1 MSGKYK
7 HDTKDV
13 AFNVSRRHFFRF
25 GAVGIGALALAGR
38 ANLVGADDTSI
49 ELPFANGKRPLVA
62 YPQKRPLMVKTSRAV
77 NLETPFHVFNEGAFT
92 PNDAFFVRWNSS
104 AMPTHIDATN
114 FRINIRGRVKTPLS
128 ISVDDLKKMPAVEIA
143 AVCQCAGNSRGFSN
157 PRVTGGQW
165 GNGAMGNAKWTGVR
179 LKDLLD
185 KAGLEADATRVR
197 FNGLDKPP
205 APKVPDFMKSLEM
218 DVALGPDILVA
229 YAMNDEALPV
239 LNGFPVRLVVPG
251 WYATYWVKMLEDIEV
266 MNSEDESF
274 FMKTSYRMPAGTCGC
289 VEPGQK
295 PAKTVPITRFT
306 IRSFI
311 TSLQDG
317 NQIKG
322 NQPHTVKGIAFDSGF
337 GIQRVLFSSDGG
349 KQWNET
355 TLGKDHGKYSFR
367 EWQIPFKPARGKS
380 YALMAMAVSTI
391 GESQSATPLWN
402 PSGYA
407 RNVIE
412 TVNVKAI

>member
-1 MSGKYK
+1 MSDKNN
-7 HDTKDV
+7 HDTKD
-13 AFNVSRRHFFRF
+13 ATFNVSRRHFFRF
-25 GAVGIGALALAGR
+25 GAGIGALALAGR
-38 ANLVGADDTSI
+38 AGLVGAEENSI

-62 YPQKRPLMVKTSRAV
+62 YPQKRPLMVKTARAV
-77 NLETPFHVFNEGAFT
+77 NLETPFHVFNEGVFT

-104 AMPTHIDATN
+104 AMPTQIDTNN
-114 FRINIRGRVKTPLS
+114 FRIAIRGRVKKTLS
-128 ISVDDLKKMPAVEIA
+128 ISIDDLKKMAAVEIA
-143 AVCQCAGNSRGFSN
+143 AVCQCAGNSRGFST
-157 PRVTGGQW
+157 PRVPGGQW

-185 KAGLEADATRVR
+185 QAGLEADATRVR

-205 APKVPDFMKSLEM
+205 GPKVPDFIKSLEM

-229 YAMNDEALPV
+229 YAMNDEPLPV

-251 WYATYWVKMLEDIEV
+251 WFGTYWVKMLEDIEV
-266 MNSEDESF
+266 MNGEDETF
-274 FMKTSYRMPAGTCGC
+274 FMKTSYRMPAGVCGC

-311 TSLQDG
+311 TSIQEG
-317 NQIKG
+317 GQIKG
-322 NQPHTVKGIAFDSGF
+322 GQPHSVKGIAFDSGF

-349 KQWNET
+349 KQWSET

-367 EWQIPFKPARGKS
+367 EWQVPFAPARGKS
-380 YALMAMAVSTI
+380 YALMAMAVNTI
-391 GESQSATPLWN
+391 GESQSSTPSWN

-412 TVNVKAI
+412 TVNIKAI